1 MSESINQGAMN
12 QGEMNQGEM
21 KAPFYRRPLQV
32 FLALICLGIGIF
44 WIYAFFFASKV
55 GINVLEDKAWTV
67 RAEEICRNANLERD
81 KLVDLR
87 RIDSVEGDALAE
99 RADIIDKATIIIQ
112 KMLDDVTVQIPTGID
127 DANLMEIWRGLYQD
141 WIDGR
146 VVYTAKLRAG
156 ENAPF
161 AESMLEGSPISDSI
175 NDFTTNNRMKS
186 CGAAMD
192 LAV

>member
-1 MSESINQGAMN
+1 M
-12 QGEMNQGEM
+12 
-21 KAPFYRRPLQV
+21 LQV
-32 FLALICLGIGIF
+32 FLGSICLIIAIF
-44 WIYAFFFASKV
+44 WVYAFLFASKEGV
-55 GINVLEDKAWTV
+55 NVLEDKAWTV

-87 RIDSVEGDALAE
+87 RINSVEGDALAE
-99 RADIIDKATIIIQ
+99 RADIIDKATVIIQ
-112 KMLDDVTVQIPTGID
+112 KMLDDVTAEVPTGVD
-127 DANLMEIWRGLYQD
+127 DAKLTEIWRGIYQD

-146 VVYTAKLRAG
+146 INYTAKLRTG

-161 AESMLEGSPISDSI
+161 AESMREGSPVSDSI

>member
-1 MSESINQGAMN
+1 MN
-12 QGEMNQGEM
+12 NTLTKTSM
-21 KAPFYRRPLQV
+21 PRRMLQV
-32 FLALICLGIGIF
+32 FLGAICLIIALF
-44 WIYAFFFASKV
+44 WVYAFFFASKE
-55 GINVLEDKAWTV
+55 GINVLEDKAWTI

-87 RIDSVEGDALAE
+87 RINSVEGDALAE
-99 RADIIDKATIIIQ
+99 RADIIDKATVIIQ
-112 KMLDDVTVQIPTGID
+112 KMLDDVTTEVPTGSD
-127 DANLMEIWRGLYQD
+127 DAKLTEIWRGIYQD

-146 VVYTAKLRAG
+146 INYTAKLRTG

-161 AESMLEGSPISDSI
+161 AESMREGSPVSDSI

>member
-1 MSESINQGAMN
+1 MN
-12 QGEMNQGEM
+12 TSNG
-21 KAPFYRRPLQV
+21 KTSVARRMLQV
-32 FLALICLGIGIF
+32 FLGSICLIIAAF
-44 WIYAFFFASKV
+44 WVYAFFFASKE
-55 GINVLEDKAWTV
+55 GINVLEDKAWTI

-87 RIDSVEGDALAE
+87 RINSVEGDALAE
-99 RADIIDKATIIIQ
+99 RADIIDKATTIIQ
-112 KMLDDVTVQIPTGID
+112 KMLNDVTDQVPTGSD
-127 DANLMEIWRGLYQD
+127 DAKLTEIWRGIYQD

-146 VVYTAKLRAG
+146 INYTAKLRTG

-161 AESMLEGSPISDSI
+161 AESMREGSPVSDSI

>member
-1 MSESINQGAMN
+1 M
-12 QGEMNQGEM
+12 
-21 KAPFYRRPLQV
+21 LQV
-32 FLALICLGIGIF
+32 FLGSICLIIAIF
-44 WIYAFFFASKV
+44 WVYAFLFASKEGV
-55 GINVLEDKAWTV
+55 NVLEDKAWTV

-87 RIDSVEGDALAE
+87 RINSVEGDALAE
-99 RADIIDKATIIIQ
+99 RADIIDKATTIIQ
-112 KMLDDVTVQIPTGID
+112 KMLNDVTDQVPTGSD
-127 DANLMEIWRGLYQD
+127 DAKLTEIWRGIYQD

-146 VVYTAKLRAG
+146 INYTAKLRTG

-161 AESMLEGSPISDSI
+161 AESMREGSPVSDSI